1 MGIINLFISMA
12 TKKNTL
18 GGMFKDEFSDDDVKP
33 AAAKKVTNKKLEG
46 ANKQSH
52 KADAAP
58 RYNKMN
64 ANQAVADGFEIAGTE
79 TYRRAAPGRGRGGE
93 RGAFRGGERGR
104 GGRGGRGGE
113 RGRGGPRPATAGRGG
128 REAAVPRLDAD
139 GNPVVHEKRGAREH
153 RGRDNKHEGK
163 DREDGTG
170 RARRERKE
178 GGERNYKKKGEEGEA
193 GEAAV
198 EEVKVEEAP
207 KVVVPEVVYEVIG
220 ESLDDFLGGN
230 AANIKSA
237 KDVRATEGIK
247 GVKTVEGAALN
258 TAKHN
263 TLIV

>member
-12 TKKNTL
+12 TKKNTF

-79 TYRRAAPGRGRGGE
+79 TDRRAAPGRGRGGE
-93 RGAFRGGERGR
+93 GR
-104 GGRGGRGGE
+104 G
-113 RGRGGPRPATAGRGG
+113 GRGG

-178 GGERNYKKKGEEGEA
+178 GGERNYKKKGEE
-193 GEAAV
+193 
-198 EEVKVEEAP
+198 
-207 KVVVPEVVYEVIG
+207 
-220 ESLDDFLGGN
+220 
-230 AANIKSA
+230 
-237 KDVRATEGIK
+237 
-247 GVKTVEGAALN
+247 
-258 TAKHN
+258 
-263 TLIV
+263 

>member
-12 TKKNTL
+12 TKKNTF

-79 TYRRAAPGRGRGGE
+79 TDRRAAPG
-93 RGAFRGGERGR
+93 
-104 GGRGGRGGE
+104 GGRGGE
-113 RGRGGPRPATAGRGG
+113 GRGG

-139 GNPVVHEKRGAREH
+139 GNPVVQEKRGAREH

>member
-12 TKKNTL
+12 TKKNTF

-79 TYRRAAPGRGRGGE
+79 TDRRAAPGRGRGGE
-93 RGAFRGGERGR
+93 
-104 GGRGGRGGE
+104 GRGGRGGE
-113 RGRGGPRPATAGRGG
+113 RGALRGG

-178 GGERNYKKKGEEGEA
+178 GGERNYKKKGEEGE
-193 GEAAV
+193 
-198 EEVKVEEAP
+198 
-207 KVVVPEVVYEVIG
+207 
-220 ESLDDFLGGN
+220 
-230 AANIKSA
+230 
-237 KDVRATEGIK
+237 
-247 GVKTVEGAALN
+247 
-258 TAKHN
+258 
-263 TLIV
+263 

>member
-12 TKKNTL
+12 TKKNTF

-79 TYRRAAPGRGRGGE
+79 TDRRAAPGRGRGGEGRGGRGGE

-104 GGRGGRGGE
+104 G
-113 RGRGGPRPATAGRGG
+113 GRGG

-207 KVVVPEVVYEVIG
+207 KVVVPEVVYEVVG

>member
-12 TKKNTL
+12 TKKNTF

-79 TYRRAAPGRGRGGE
+79 TDRRAAPGRGRGGEGRGGRGGE

-104 GGRGGRGGE
+104 GGRG
-113 RGRGGPRPATAGRGG
+113 GRGG

-178 GGERNYKKKGEEGEA
+178 GGERNYKKKGEEGE
-193 GEAAV
+193 
-198 EEVKVEEAP
+198 
-207 KVVVPEVVYEVIG
+207 
-220 ESLDDFLGGN
+220 
-230 AANIKSA
+230 
-237 KDVRATEGIK
+237 
-247 GVKTVEGAALN
+247 
-258 TAKHN
+258 
-263 TLIV
+263 

>member
-1 MGIINLFISMA
+1 MG
-12 TKKNTL
+12 
-18 GGMFKDEFSDDDVKP
+18 
-33 AAAKKVTNKKLEG
+33 
-46 ANKQSH
+46 
-52 KADAAP
+52 
-58 RYNKMN
+58 
-64 ANQAVADGFEIAGTE
+64 
-79 TYRRAAPGRGRGGE
+79 
-93 RGAFRGGERGR
+93 
-104 GGRGGRGGE
+104 
-113 RGRGGPRPATAGRGG
+113 
-128 REAAVPRLDAD
+128 PRLDAD

-178 GGERNYKKKGEEGEA
+178 GGERNYKKKGEEGENA
-193 GEAAV
+193 EAAV

-230 AANIKSA
+230 AANIKGA
-237 KDVRATEGIK
+237 KDARATEGIK